1 MPRAALERRMTT
13 GEIEGRAKGNKLF
26 AEGYAAVFER
36 RSGNL
41 GGFVEVVK
49 PTAFNKTVKEAD
61 VRALWNHDPS
71 LVLGRKQSG
80 TLELSLDSKGLHYR
94 SLLPNTSYA
103 RDLFELLE
111 RRDITQSSFT
121 FFKILDDWDLV
132 TLDGQAEFPQRSL
145 VEVGLVDV
153 SPVTFPA
160 YEDATSGPAR
170 RAAFDGLAKRS
181 DISIDFFESRADL
194 LDITRVIKELKE
206 PDSTAET
213 EPSKDTQ
220 ADAEERKS
228 TSEEDEARE
237 TKTVLSGLSKEDIAR
252 LLEESKQIAAS
263 K

>member
-1 MPRAALERRMTT
+1 MPRAALERRMAM
-13 GEIEGRAKGNKLF
+13 GETEARAKGNKYY

-49 PTAFNKTVKEAD
+49 PTAFNKTIREAD

-71 LVLGRKQSG
+71 LVLGRNKAG
-80 TLELSLDSKGLHYR
+80 TLDLSLDSQGLHYR
-94 SLLPNTSYA
+94 AELPNTSYGK
-103 RDLFELLE
+103 DLYELLN

-121 FFKILDDWDLV
+121 FFKVQDEWDLV
-132 TLDGQAEFPQRSL
+132 ALDGQNEYPQRSL

-181 DISIDFFESRADL
+181 GIDLEFFEKRADA
-194 LDITRVIKELKE
+194 LDITRVLLKLKE
-206 PDSTAET
+206 PDSTSDTEPLESTQVDEEDQNSTLET
-213 EPSKDTQ
+213 E
-220 ADAEERKS
+220 
-228 TSEEDEARE
+228 EARE
-237 TKTVLSGLSKEDIAR
+237 HKTFLSGLSKEDIAR
-252 LLEESKQIAAS
+252 LLEESKAILS
-263 K
+263 